1 MLHQRYKDLVFA
13 GVAKATLPNYLLRK
27 GLYALRPTSR
37 PAHLHL
43 GCGPKYLDGFIN
55 IDANPLHSVDL
66 WLDVRNGLPF
76 PSNSV
81 DSIYSTHMFEHFF
94 EAELRRILRE
104 CFRVLKP
111 GGGVRLIVPNLAGA
125 IQAYAEQRTEWF
137 EDRFPHHFDSLG
149 GRFSNFL
156 FCDGQH
162 RTAFDFDYMDEVL
175 QKAGFQQVE
184 KSREGDSKLYGDKV
198 PSYGPGEP
206 QELAHS
212 LYVEAFKQVGP
223 A

>member
-13 GVAKATLPNYLLRK
+13 GVAKATLPNYFLRR
-27 GLYALRPTSR
+27 GLYALRPTNG

-55 IDANPLHSVDL
+55 IDANPLHPVDL

-76 PSNSV
+76 RTNSV

-94 EAELRRILRE
+94 DGELRRILRD

-111 GGGVRLIVPNLAGA
+111 GSGVRLIVPNLAGA

-137 EDRFPHHFDSLG
+137 ADSFPHHFESLG

-162 RTAFDFDYMDEVL
+162 RTAFDFDYMNEVL
-175 QKAGFQQVE
+175 RNAGFQQVE
-184 KSREGDSKLYGDKV
+184 ESREGASKLYVDKV
-198 PSYGPGEP
+198 PAYAPGESA
-206 QELAHS
+206 ELSHS
-212 LYVEAFKQVGP
+212 LYVEAFK
-223 A
+223 